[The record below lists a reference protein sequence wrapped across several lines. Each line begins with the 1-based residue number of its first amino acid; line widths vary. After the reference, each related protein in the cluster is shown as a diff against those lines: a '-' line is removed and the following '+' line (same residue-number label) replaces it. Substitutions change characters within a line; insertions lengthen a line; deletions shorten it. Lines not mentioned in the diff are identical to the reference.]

1 MVWPVWIL
9 SSAASTIAR
18 TDRTIKVVA
27 IKTRFTKM
35 PDNYLQYLI
44 SFFGLGDMLCEVFSF
59 EGFYRLKLLWK
70 DGLRRVEQFNQG
82 VGASLRIRLAD
93 LQSSQ
98 KAEGMGCSTSCR
110 FSRA

>member
-1 MVWPVWIL
+1 MAWPVWIL
-9 SSAASTIAR
+9 SSAAITISR
-18 TDRTIKVVA
+18 NDRTIKIVA

-35 PDNYLQYLI
+35 SDNYLQCLV

-59 EGFYRLKLLWK
+59 EGFYRLELLWK

-110 FSRA
+110 FSKA

>member
-1 MVWPVWIL
+1 MAWPVWIL
-9 SSAASTIAR
+9 SSAASTISR

-35 PDNYLQYLI
+35 PDNYLQCLV